1 MKNILTDGFLTIGG
15 ILLMQIKRVNDLFLS
30 MGCLSDVPGF
40 GFINSESL
48 LNSSLSAVID
58 QLKIQEL
65 KPKYIV
71 EAFSF
76 AKAQS
81 MV

>member
-1 MKNILTDGFLTIGG
+1 
-15 ILLMQIKRVNDLFLS
+15 
-30 MGCLSDVPGF
+30 
-40 GFINSESL
+40 

-65 KPKYIV
+65 KPEYIV